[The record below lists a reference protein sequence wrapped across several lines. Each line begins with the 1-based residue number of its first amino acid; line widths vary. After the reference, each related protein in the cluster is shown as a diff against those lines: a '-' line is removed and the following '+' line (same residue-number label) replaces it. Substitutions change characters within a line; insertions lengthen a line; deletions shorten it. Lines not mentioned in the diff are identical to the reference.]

1 MSHLI
6 AVPDNQIQPAQIPPA
21 QTLPTQPTAQ
31 FTRKEILEILQREIQ
46 YTQTMI
52 GSRMTWYVTSQS
64 FLVTAFA
71 ISGGS
76 GHNFQW
82 LAKGVIPAL
91 GIILSI
97 VISFSISAALPVLVQ
112 LRTRA
117 LELMDSQELRD
128 LPFMGFQPNSAKPS
142 LRSRMA
148 PLVVPIMFVFIWLSA
163 LILVWNFT
171 PDF

>member
-6 AVPDNQIQPAQIPPA
+6 AVPDNQIQPGQISPE
-21 QTLPTQPTAQ
+21 QTQPTQPASKL
-31 FTRKEILEILQREIQ
+31 TRKETLEILQREIQ

-82 LAKGVIPAL
+82 LAKGIIPGL
-91 GIILSI
+91 GIVLSLI
-97 VISFSISAALPVLVQ
+97 IFLSISAAVPVLVR
-112 LRTRA
+112 LRARA

-128 LPFMGFQPNSAKPS
+128 LPFMGFQPNSATPS

-148 PLVVPIMFVFIWLSA
+148 PQVVPIMFVIVWLSA

-171 PDF
+171 PNF